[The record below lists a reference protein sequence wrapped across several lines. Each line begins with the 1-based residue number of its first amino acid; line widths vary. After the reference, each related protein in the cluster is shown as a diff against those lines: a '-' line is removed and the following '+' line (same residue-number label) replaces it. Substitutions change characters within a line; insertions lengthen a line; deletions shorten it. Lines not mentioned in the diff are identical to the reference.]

1 MALLLDLTRTTFVLV
16 TKPLS
21 LAKLFC
27 LFCLRSICIVIQ
39 TWIEL
44 LRAGINFQLKIL
56 WSVTIWAIAIL
67 SIPVRALT
75 ALQKEKLL
83 EIRIQ
88 DLQIELENMIWHTK
102 KLEEQLQLAIKEH
115 RLMEALLAEV
125 EDEHAEAISK
135 MELLD
140 GELKNLEAENNQL
153 KEVQGKAFWCS
164 GSKDEGQISQTV
176 KNARKFWIPLLR
188 SHYKGNGVKGD
199 NMRCRD
205 KWKDGKGSKS
215 EMSGASKVLSEAC
228 GLIHPS
234 FQDTMTPNFRMDN
247 VLEQRRQEALSHSFF
262 SAVWSL
268 LVGMIVWEAREPCM
282 PLVLALFVVVIMSLM
297 CVLRFFS
304 TIKNKHAVV
313 AVALLSLNCFMLGM
327 VTCPTL
333 PVFADALAP
342 FVFHASQK
350 MVTWFLAFLT

>member
-1 MALLLDLTRTTFVLV
+1 MSNDACESNSIFFQIGIHIYLLLFQ
-16 TKPLS
+16 
-21 LAKLFC
+21 
-27 LFCLRSICIVIQ
+27 IVIQ
-39 TWIEL
+39 IVKVLPFWIHIYL
-44 LRAGINFQLKIL
+44 LCFFFQIGKI
-56 WSVTIWAIAIL
+56 VTKTFQVYHIVQVFDIVL
-67 SIPVRALT
+67 SCKARSRPTKPRQASDPDQLLHKIVLIKIRNTL
-75 ALQKEKLL
+75 LNDIYKLHWMMDCSCYYK
-83 EIRIQ
+83 Q
-88 DLQIELENMIWHTK
+88 
-102 KLEEQLQLAIKEH
+102 
-115 RLMEALLAEV
+115 
-125 EDEHAEAISK
+125 
-135 MELLD
+135 
-140 GELKNLEAENNQL
+140 LKNLEAENNQL

-327 VTCPTL
+327 VTCPML